1 MEGIVW
7 IDNGRKTKD
16 IWWIYDGFS
25 KLSTEQKC
33 TEILDKQEVIIA
45 FLMKYARELNL
56 DYQIIRGIKNDVEET
71 NEIDIHLNKMMVC
84 SENVEELLGLVLT
97 SFLEKLKGKEDQ

>member
-1 MEGIVW
+1 
-7 IDNGRKTKD
+7 
-16 IWWIYDGFS
+16 
-25 KLSTEQKC
+25 
-33 TEILDKQEVIIA
+33 
-45 FLMKYARELNL
+45 MKYARELNL

-97 SFLEKLKGKEDQ
+97 SFLGKLKGKEDQ

>member
-1 MEGIVW
+1 MDEKQKIFGEFMME
-7 IDNGRKTKD
+7 
-16 IWWIYDGFS
+16 FS

-97 SFLEKLKGKEDQ
+97 SFLKKLKGKEDQ